1 MFIDQKLSKSTEC
14 VIFSQERP
22 YEIHDDCINYTHMVL
37 NAFGIPRCLSRCLPN
52 KRCSSFVE
60 EINSLSFI
68 NGISVGFNGGFYS
81 DL

>member
-22 YEIHDDCINYTHMVL
+22 YEMHDDCIKLINYTHMVL

-52 KRCSSFVE
+52 T
-60 EINSLSFI
+60 
-68 NGISVGFNGGFYS
+68 GIALNAV
-81 DL
+81 LHL